1 MRGPVSAL
9 VTVAVAVAALAG
21 GFALAAPGSSDHYS
35 VVLANAIGVVEGTPV
50 QLDGFDVGAVTAVT
64 ARDDKA
70 IAEFSVGVLPRP
82 LTSGSIVI
90 VEWRSEIGER
100 YLQLR
105 PGPPGNPVLPSGA
118 ILESGPPQ
126 VLLGELLASF
136 DAPTRAHLTSF
147 LRQLDSTLTG
157 HQQDLNRTLQA
168 AGPAMDAFGGV
179 LNGVAGD
186 GQAIKTVLTN
196 LRQVTDVLAARR
208 DALSGTVTDLNRLT
222 STAAVHQKQ
231 LGDGLAELPTT
242 LDAVHAALDKLP
254 AAADQTV
261 PLLKDLRPAAAR
273 LPAVAG
279 DLNPVMERLRPVADR
294 LGPTLKAADELL
306 GVAPDFLG
314 SATDVLPQLD
324 TTFDRVTPA
333 LKFLRPYTPEAIGL
347 VTNFGNLFAGYDSN
361 GHFLIPMVT
370 EGKPALNANPPVTA
384 PGEHV
389 DLHPLP
395 GGLVDQP
402 WTDAGG
408 SAPR

>member
-1 MRGPVSAL
+1 MRGPLTAL
-9 VTVAVAVAALAG
+9 VTVAVAVAALVG
-21 GFALAAPGSSDHYS
+21 GYALAAPRPSDHYS

-50 QLDGFDVGAVTAVT
+50 QLGGFDVGSVTGVT
-64 ARDDKA
+64 ARDGKA
-70 IAEFSVGVLPRP
+70 VAEFAVGDLPRP
-82 LTSGSIVI
+82 LTSGSTVE

-126 VLLGELLASF
+126 VLLSELVQSL

-147 LRQLDSTLTG
+147 LRQLDGTLAG
-157 HQQDLNRTLQA
+157 HQQDFNRTLRA
-168 AGPAMDAFGGV
+168 AGPAMDAIGGV
-179 LNGVAGD
+179 LDEVAGD

-242 LDAVHAALDKLP
+242 LDAVRGALDKLP
-254 AAADQTV
+254 AAAEDTV

-279 DLNPVMERLRPVADR
+279 DLNPVMERLRPVTDR
-294 LGPTLKAADELL
+294 LGPTLKAADDLL
-306 GVAPDFLG
+306 GVAPGFLNLT
-314 SATDVLPQLD
+314 TDVLPQLD
-324 TTFDRVTPA
+324 HTVDRVTPA
-333 LKFLRPYTPEAIGL
+333 LTFLRPYTPEALGAAA
-347 VTNFGNLFAGYDSN
+347 NFGNAMAGYDSN
-361 GHFLIPMVT
+361 GHFLNVLLS
-370 EGKPALNANPPVTA
+370 EGKTSLTLNPPVTTLGERVNVHPI
-384 PGEHV
+384 PGE
-389 DLHPLP
+389 
-395 GGLVDQP
+395 LVNQP

>member
-1 MRGPVSAL
+1 MRGPLGAL

-21 GFALAAPGSSDHYS
+21 GYALATPRSADHYS
-35 VVLANAIGVVEGTPV
+35 VVLTNAVGVVEGTPV
-50 QLDGFDVGAVTAVT
+50 QLDGFDVGSVSEVT
-64 ARDDKA
+64 ARDGKA
-70 IAEFSVGVLPRP
+70 VVEFTVGALPRP
-82 LTSGSIVI
+82 LTSGSIVV

-105 PGPPGNPVLPSGA
+105 PGPPGNPVLPSDA

-126 VLLGELLASF
+126 VLLGELVQSL

-147 LRQLDSTLTG
+147 LRQLDGTLAG
-157 HQQDLNRTLQA
+157 HQQDLNRTLAA
-168 AGPAMDAFGGV
+168 AGPAVDAFGGV
-179 LNGVAGD
+179 LDGVAGD

-196 LRQVTDVLAARR
+196 LRQVTDVLASRR

-231 LGDGLAELPTT
+231 LGEGLAELPTT
-242 LDAVHAALDKLP
+242 LDAVRGALDKLP
-254 AAADQTV
+254 AAADETV
-261 PLLKDLRPAAAR
+261 PLLEDLRPAAAR

-279 DLNPVMERLRPVADR
+279 DLDPVLERLQPVADR
-294 LGPTLKAADELL
+294 LGPTLEAADELL

-333 LKFLRPYTPEAIGL
+333 LEFLRPYTPEAIGL

-361 GHFLIPMVT
+361 GHFLIPLVT
-370 EGKPALNANPPVTA
+370 AGKTAFNANPPVTA
-384 PGEHV
+384 LGERV
-389 DLHPLP
+389 NFRPLP
-395 GGLVDQP
+395 GELVDQP

-408 SAPR
+408 SGPR